1 MGLPRGLPVPTP
13 TQRAA
18 LPARGSASGR
28 ARGVRPAWHAGSGCA
43 SNRLCNVFFGLFF
56 LFVFF
61 FSSSPQPEAASRAL
75 RCAYAELAASL
86 VLANGEAGGTWRLKL
101 MLLLNHVLSG
111 GEFFCGIG
119 AFETHRCIISYSVL

>member
-56 LFVFF
+56 LFFF
-61 FSSSPQPEAASRAL
+61 FFFPPPHNQRQRLVRCGAL
-75 RCAYAELAASL
+75 TLNSQRVWFWRMVKLGELG
-86 VLANGEAGGTWRLKL
+86 V
-101 MLLLNHVLSG
+101 
-111 GEFFCGIG
+111 
-119 AFETHRCIISYSVL
+119 